1 MQTLGTKLFFYLSN
15 QSPGAYSSVKGIP
28 ESCLYFPQWNRNVL
42 AKWKA
47 ATPGQKKKKKL
58 MIANKRTLRWPT
70 VANYGAEVTQSLTPL
85 REPVIGLASS
95 NPPIR

>member
-1 MQTLGTKLFFYLSN
+1 MQTLGTKLLFYLSN
-15 QSPGAYSSVKGIP
+15 QSPGVYSSVKGIP

-47 ATPGQKKKKKL
+47 VRPGQKKKKL
-58 MIANKRTLRWPT
+58 MIANKRTLCWPR
-70 VANYGAEVTQSLTPL
+70 VANYGAEVTHSLTPL

-95 NPPIR
+95 NPPIL